1 MSMAGAVYIFG
12 TLVTLVCAILLLRG
26 YAASRQSLLLWSSIC
41 FFGLT
46 VSNALIYVD
55 VVMYPGVDLMP
66 LRHIAGSI
74 SMLLLVFG
82 LIWEGE

>member
-1 MSMAGAVYIFG
+1 MAGAAYIIG
-12 TLVTLVCAILLLRG
+12 TVVTLLCAMLLARG
-26 YAASRQSLLLWSSIC
+26 YAHSRQRLLLWSSIC

-46 VSNALIYVD
+46 IGNALIYID
-55 VVMYPGVDLMP
+55 VIMLPKTDLRP
-66 LRHIAGSI
+66 LRYVTGAA